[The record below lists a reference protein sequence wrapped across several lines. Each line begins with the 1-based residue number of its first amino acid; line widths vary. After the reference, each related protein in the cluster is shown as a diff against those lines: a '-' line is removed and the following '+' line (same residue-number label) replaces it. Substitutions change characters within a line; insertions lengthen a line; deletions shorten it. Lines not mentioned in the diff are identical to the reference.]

1 MTKLT
6 TKLTRKPLKPV
17 KFDTFGPLTSTERL
31 STVSSPFMVN
41 KSSLKD
47 FIKRT
52 LGPILRVATLL
63 AKNPSAYS
71 FVENAHI
78 DKRKKISFE
87 YLSMSVN

>member
-1 MTKLT
+1 MNEFKNKEYSST
-6 TKLTRKPLKPV
+6 LKCPQPNSQIIFN
-17 KFDTFGPLTSTERL
+17 KK
-31 STVSSPFMVN
+31 SSP
-41 KSSLKD
+41 KD

-78 DKRKKISFE
+78 DKRKK
-87 YLSMSVN
+87 YHLNT